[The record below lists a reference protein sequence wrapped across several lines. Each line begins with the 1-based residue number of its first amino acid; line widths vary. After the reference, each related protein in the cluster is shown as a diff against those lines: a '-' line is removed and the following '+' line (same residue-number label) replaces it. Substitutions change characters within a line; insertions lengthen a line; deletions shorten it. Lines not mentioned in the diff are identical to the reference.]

1 MEKSII
7 FAIEIIGT
15 IAFASSGAMLGI
27 RKNLDIFGVVV
38 LGLCVAVGGGIVRDI
53 ILGLTPP
60 SAFRDPSYA
69 LTALVTAVLLFGIV
83 YWKQEIL
90 TSRYM
95 EIYETIMNYCD
106 AAGLG
111 IFTVLGVYT
120 GYEQGYRGRFFLI
133 FLGMLTGIGGGVI
146 RDVLADT
153 MPFIL
158 RKHIYAVAS
167 LAGAFCLSAA
177 YRTESLSGAGGGNGG
192 GAGHPDSGQSL
203 PVEPATAAAWGK
215 IRLLLYHKECYDSAR
230 KNKKE

>member
-1 MEKSII
+1 MENSII

-69 LTALVTAVLLFGIV
+69 VTALVTAVLLFGIV

-167 LAGAFCLSAA
+167 LAGAFVCQRLIGQNLYLALAA
-177 YRTESLSGAGGGNGG
+177 GTAVVLVIRILASHYRWN
-192 GAGHPDSGQSL
+192 L
-203 PVEPATAAAWGK
+203 PRPLHGEK
-215 IRLLLYHKECYDSAR
+215 
-230 KNKKE
+230 

>member
-1 MEKSII
+1 MENSII
-7 FAIEIIGT
+7 FAIELIGT

-167 LAGAFCLSAA
+167 LAGAFVCQRLIGQNLYLALAAGSAVVLVIRILA
-177 YRTESLSGAGGGNGG
+177 SHYRWN
-192 GAGHPDSGQSL
+192 L
-203 PVEPATAAAWGK
+203 PRPLHGEK
-215 IRLLLYHKECYDSAR
+215 
-230 KNKKE
+230 

>member
-1 MEKSII
+1 MENSII

-69 LTALVTAVLLFGIV
+69 LTALVTAVLLFGSV

-167 LAGAFCLSAA
+167 LAGAFVCQRLIGQNLYLALAA
-177 YRTESLSGAGGGNGG
+177 GTAVVLVIRILASHYRWN
-192 GAGHPDSGQSL
+192 L
-203 PVEPATAAAWGK
+203 PRPLHGEK
-215 IRLLLYHKECYDSAR
+215 
-230 KNKKE
+230 

>member
-1 MEKSII
+1 MENSII

-167 LAGAFCLSAA
+167 LAGPFVCQRLIGQNLYLALAA
-177 YRTESLSGAGGGNGG
+177 GTAVVLVIRILASHYRWN
-192 GAGHPDSGQSL
+192 L
-203 PVEPATAAAWGK
+203 PRPLHGEK
-215 IRLLLYHKECYDSAR
+215 
-230 KNKKE
+230 

>member
-1 MEKSII
+1 MENSII

-167 LAGAFCLSAA
+167 LAGAFVCQRLI
-177 YRTESLSGAGGGNGG
+177 
-192 GAGHPDSGQSL
+192 GQSL
-203 PVEPATAAAWGK
+203 YLALAAGTAVVLV
-215 IRLLLYHKECYDSAR
+215 IRILASHYRWNLPRPLHGEK
-230 KNKKE
+230 

>member
-1 MEKSII
+1 MENSII
-7 FAIEIIGT
+7 FAIELIGT

-106 AAGLG
+106 TAGLG

-167 LAGAFCLSAA
+167 LAGAFVCQRLIGQNLYLALAA
-177 YRTESLSGAGGGNGG
+177 GTAVVLVIRILASHYRWN
-192 GAGHPDSGQSL
+192 L
-203 PVEPATAAAWGK
+203 PRPLHGEK
-215 IRLLLYHKECYDSAR
+215 
-230 KNKKE
+230 

>member
-1 MEKSII
+1 MENSII
-7 FAIEIIGT
+7 CAIELIGT

-167 LAGAFCLSAA
+167 LAGAFVCQRLIGQNLYLALAA
-177 YRTESLSGAGGGNGG
+177 GTAVVLVIRILASHYRWN
-192 GAGHPDSGQSL
+192 L
-203 PVEPATAAAWGK
+203 PRPLHGEK
-215 IRLLLYHKECYDSAR
+215 
-230 KNKKE
+230 

>member
-1 MEKSII
+1 MENSII
-7 FAIEIIGT
+7 FAIELIGT

-120 GYEQGYRGRFFLI
+120 GYEQGYQGRFFLI

-167 LAGAFCLSAA
+167 LAGAFVCQRLIGQNLYLALAA
-177 YRTESLSGAGGGNGG
+177 GTAVVLVIRILASHYRWN
-192 GAGHPDSGQSL
+192 L
-203 PVEPATAAAWGK
+203 PRPLHGEK
-215 IRLLLYHKECYDSAR
+215 
-230 KNKKE
+230 

>member
-1 MEKSII
+1 MENSII

-120 GYEQGYRGRFFLI
+120 VYEQGYRGRFFLI

-167 LAGAFCLSAA
+167 LAGAFVCQRLIGQNLYLALAA
-177 YRTESLSGAGGGNGG
+177 GTAVVLVIRILASHYRWN
-192 GAGHPDSGQSL
+192 L
-203 PVEPATAAAWGK
+203 PRPLHGEK
-215 IRLLLYHKECYDSAR
+215 
-230 KNKKE
+230 

>member
-1 MEKSII
+1 MENSII
-7 FAIEIIGT
+7 FAIEIIST

-167 LAGAFCLSAA
+167 LAGAFVCQRLIGQNLYLALAA
-177 YRTESLSGAGGGNGG
+177 GTAVVLVIRILASHYRWN
-192 GAGHPDSGQSL
+192 L
-203 PVEPATAAAWGK
+203 PRPLHGEK
-215 IRLLLYHKECYDSAR
+215 
-230 KNKKE
+230 

>member
-1 MEKSII
+1 MENSII

-53 ILGLTPP
+53 ILRLTPP

-167 LAGAFCLSAA
+167 LAGAFVCQRLIGQNLYLALAA
-177 YRTESLSGAGGGNGG
+177 GTAVVLVIRILASHYRWN
-192 GAGHPDSGQSL
+192 L
-203 PVEPATAAAWGK
+203 PRPLHGEK
-215 IRLLLYHKECYDSAR
+215 
-230 KNKKE
+230 

>member
-1 MEKSII
+1 MENSII
-7 FAIEIIGT
+7 FAIELIGT

-133 FLGMLTGIGGGVI
+133 LLGMLTGIGGGVI

-167 LAGAFCLSAA
+167 LAGAFVCQRLIGQNLYLALAA
-177 YRTESLSGAGGGNGG
+177 GTAVVLVIRILASHYRWN
-192 GAGHPDSGQSL
+192 L
-203 PVEPATAAAWGK
+203 PRPLHGEK
-215 IRLLLYHKECYDSAR
+215 
-230 KNKKE
+230 

>member
-1 MEKSII
+1 MENSII
-7 FAIEIIGT
+7 FAIELIGT

-167 LAGAFCLSAA
+167 LAGAFVCQRLIGQNLYLALAA
-177 YRTESLSGAGGGNGG
+177 GTAVVLVIRILASHYRWN
-192 GAGHPDSGQSL
+192 L
-203 PVEPATAAAWGK
+203 PRPLHGEK
-215 IRLLLYHKECYDSAR
+215 
-230 KNKKE
+230 

>member
-1 MEKSII
+1 MENSII
-7 FAIEIIGT
+7 FAIELIGT

-60 SAFRDPSYA
+60 SAFRDSSYA

-167 LAGAFCLSAA
+167 LAGAFVCQRLIGQNLYLALAAGSAVVLVIRILA
-177 YRTESLSGAGGGNGG
+177 SHYRWN
-192 GAGHPDSGQSL
+192 L
-203 PVEPATAAAWGK
+203 PRPLHGEK
-215 IRLLLYHKECYDSAR
+215 
-230 KNKKE
+230 

>member
-1 MEKSII
+1 MENLII

-167 LAGAFCLSAA
+167 LAGAFVCQRLIGQNLYLALAA
-177 YRTESLSGAGGGNGG
+177 GTAVVLVIRILASHYRWN
-192 GAGHPDSGQSL
+192 L
-203 PVEPATAAAWGK
+203 PRPLHGEK
-215 IRLLLYHKECYDSAR
+215 
-230 KNKKE
+230 

>member
-1 MEKSII
+1 MENSII

-158 RKHIYAVAS
+158 KKHIYAVAS
-167 LAGAFCLSAA
+167 LAGAFVCQRLIGQNLYLALAA
-177 YRTESLSGAGGGNGG
+177 GTAVVLVIRILASHYRWN
-192 GAGHPDSGQSL
+192 L
-203 PVEPATAAAWGK
+203 PRPLHGEK
-215 IRLLLYHKECYDSAR
+215 
-230 KNKKE
+230 

>member
-1 MEKSII
+1 MENSII
-7 FAIEIIGT
+7 FAIELIGT

-158 RKHIYAVAS
+158 RKHIYVVAS
-167 LAGAFCLSAA
+167 LAGAFVCQRLIGQNLYLALAA
-177 YRTESLSGAGGGNGG
+177 GTAVVLVIRILASHYRWN
-192 GAGHPDSGQSL
+192 L
-203 PVEPATAAAWGK
+203 PRPLHGEK
-215 IRLLLYHKECYDSAR
+215 
-230 KNKKE
+230 

>member
-1 MEKSII
+1 MENSII
-7 FAIEIIGT
+7 FAIELIGT

-167 LAGAFCLSAA
+167 LAGAFVCQRLIGQNLYLALAA
-177 YRTESLSGAGGGNGG
+177 GTAVVLVIRILASHYQWN
-192 GAGHPDSGQSL
+192 L
-203 PVEPATAAAWGK
+203 PRPLHGEK
-215 IRLLLYHKECYDSAR
+215 
-230 KNKKE
+230 

>member
-1 MEKSII
+1 MENSII

-167 LAGAFCLSAA
+167 LAGAFVCQRLIGQNLYLALAA
-177 YRTESLSGAGGGNGG
+177 GTAVVLVIRILASHYRWN
-192 GAGHPDSGQSL
+192 L
-203 PVEPATAAAWGK
+203 PRT
-215 IRLLLYHKECYDSAR
+215 HD
-230 KNKKE
+230 

>member
-1 MEKSII
+1 MENSII
-7 FAIEIIGT
+7 FAIELIGT

-111 IFTVLGVYT
+111 IFTVLGVHT

-167 LAGAFCLSAA
+167 LAGAFVCQRLIGQNLYLALAA
-177 YRTESLSGAGGGNGG
+177 GTAVVLVIRILASHYRWN
-192 GAGHPDSGQSL
+192 L
-203 PVEPATAAAWGK
+203 PRPLHGEK
-215 IRLLLYHKECYDSAR
+215 
-230 KNKKE
+230 

>member
-1 MEKSII
+1 MENSII

-120 GYEQGYRGRFFLI
+120 GYEQGYRGRIFLI

-167 LAGAFCLSAA
+167 LAGAFVCQRLIGQNLYLALAA
-177 YRTESLSGAGGGNGG
+177 GTAVVLVIRILASHYRWN
-192 GAGHPDSGQSL
+192 L
-203 PVEPATAAAWGK
+203 PRPLHGEK
-215 IRLLLYHKECYDSAR
+215 
-230 KNKKE
+230 

>member
-1 MEKSII
+1 MENSII

-146 RDVLADT
+146 RDVLVDT

-167 LAGAFCLSAA
+167 LAGAFVCQRLIGQNLYLALAA
-177 YRTESLSGAGGGNGG
+177 GTAVVLVIRILASHYRWN
-192 GAGHPDSGQSL
+192 L
-203 PVEPATAAAWGK
+203 PRPLHGEK
-215 IRLLLYHKECYDSAR
+215 
-230 KNKKE
+230 

>member
-1 MEKSII
+1 MENSII

-53 ILGLTPP
+53 SLGLTPP

-167 LAGAFCLSAA
+167 LAGAFVCQRLIGQNLYLALAA
-177 YRTESLSGAGGGNGG
+177 GTAVVLVIRILASHYRWN
-192 GAGHPDSGQSL
+192 L
-203 PVEPATAAAWGK
+203 PRPLHGEK
-215 IRLLLYHKECYDSAR
+215 
-230 KNKKE
+230 

>member
-1 MEKSII
+1 MENSII
-7 FAIEIIGT
+7 FAIELIGT

-120 GYEQGYRGRFFLI
+120 GYEQGYRGRFFLV

-167 LAGAFCLSAA
+167 LAGAFVCQRLIGQNLYLALAA
-177 YRTESLSGAGGGNGG
+177 GTAVVLVIRILASHYRWN
-192 GAGHPDSGQSL
+192 L
-203 PVEPATAAAWGK
+203 PRPLHGEK
-215 IRLLLYHKECYDSAR
+215 
-230 KNKKE
+230 

>member
-1 MEKSII
+1 MENSII
-7 FAIEIIGT
+7 FAIELIGT

-60 SAFRDPSYA
+60 SAFRAPSYA

-167 LAGAFCLSAA
+167 LAGAFVCQRLIGQNLYLALAA
-177 YRTESLSGAGGGNGG
+177 GTAVVLVIRILASHYRWN
-192 GAGHPDSGQSL
+192 L
-203 PVEPATAAAWGK
+203 PRPLHGEK
-215 IRLLLYHKECYDSAR
+215 
-230 KNKKE
+230 

>member
-1 MEKSII
+1 MENSII

-60 SAFRDPSYA
+60 SAFRDSSYA

-167 LAGAFCLSAA
+167 LAGAFVCQRLIGQNLYLALAA
-177 YRTESLSGAGGGNGG
+177 GTAVVLVIRILASHYRWN
-192 GAGHPDSGQSL
+192 L
-203 PVEPATAAAWGK
+203 PRPLHGEK
-215 IRLLLYHKECYDSAR
+215 
-230 KNKKE
+230 

>member
-1 MEKSII
+1 MENSII
-7 FAIEIIGT
+7 FAIELIGT

-167 LAGAFCLSAA
+167 LAGAFVWQRLIGQNLYLALAA
-177 YRTESLSGAGGGNGG
+177 GTAVVLVIRILASHYRWN
-192 GAGHPDSGQSL
+192 L
-203 PVEPATAAAWGK
+203 PRPLHGEK
-215 IRLLLYHKECYDSAR
+215 
-230 KNKKE
+230 

>member
-1 MEKSII
+1 MENSII
-7 FAIEIIGT
+7 FAIELIGT
-15 IAFASSGAMLGI
+15 IAFVSSGAMLGI

-69 LTALVTAVLLFGIV
+69 LAALVTAVLLFGIV

-167 LAGAFCLSAA
+167 LAGAFVCQRLIGQNLYLALAA
-177 YRTESLSGAGGGNGG
+177 GPAVVLVIRILASHYRWN
-192 GAGHPDSGQSL
+192 L
-203 PVEPATAAAWGK
+203 PRPLHGEK
-215 IRLLLYHKECYDSAR
+215 
-230 KNKKE
+230 

>member
-1 MEKSII
+1 MENSII

-158 RKHIYAVAS
+158 RKRIYAVAS
-167 LAGAFCLSAA
+167 LAGAFVCQRLIGQNLYLALAA
-177 YRTESLSGAGGGNGG
+177 GTAVVLVIRILASHYRWN
-192 GAGHPDSGQSL
+192 L
-203 PVEPATAAAWGK
+203 PRPLHGEK
-215 IRLLLYHKECYDSAR
+215 
-230 KNKKE
+230 

>member
-1 MEKSII
+1 MENSVI

-167 LAGAFCLSAA
+167 LAGAFVCQRLIGQNLYLALAA
-177 YRTESLSGAGGGNGG
+177 GTAVVLVIRILASHYRWN
-192 GAGHPDSGQSL
+192 L
-203 PVEPATAAAWGK
+203 PRPLHGEK
-215 IRLLLYHKECYDSAR
+215 
-230 KNKKE
+230 

>member
-1 MEKSII
+1 MENSII
-7 FAIEIIGT
+7 FAIELIGT

-111 IFTVLGVYT
+111 ILPCWACTPATSRAIGDGFSL
-120 GYEQGYRGRFFLI
+120 FFS
-133 FLGMLTGIGGGVI
+133 
-146 RDVLADT
+146 A
-153 MPFIL
+153 
-158 RKHIYAVAS
+158 
-167 LAGAFCLSAA
+167 CLPASAA
-177 YRTESLSGAGGGNGG
+177 VSSGMCWRI
-192 GAGHPDSGQSL
+192 PC
-203 PVEPATAAAWGK
+203 
-215 IRLLLYHKECYDSAR
+215 LLF
-230 KNKKE
+230 

>member
-1 MEKSII
+1 MENSII

-60 SAFRDPSYA
+60 SAFRDSSYA
-69 LTALVTAVLLFGIV
+69 LTALATAVLLFGIV

-95 EIYETIMNYCD
+95 EIYEKVMNYCD

-111 IFTVLGVYT
+111 IFTVLGVYA

-167 LAGAFCLSAA
+167 LAGAFVCQRLIGRNLYLALAA
-177 YRTESLSGAGGGNGG
+177 GTVVVLVIRILASHYRWN
-192 GAGHPDSGQSL
+192 L
-203 PVEPATAAAWGK
+203 PKPLREEK
-215 IRLLLYHKECYDSAR
+215 
-230 KNKKE
+230 

>member
-1 MEKSII
+1 MENSII

-167 LAGAFCLSAA
+167 LAGAFVCQRLIGQNLYLALAA
-177 YRTESLSGAGGGNGG
+177 GTAVVLVIRIPASHYRWN
-192 GAGHPDSGQSL
+192 L
-203 PVEPATAAAWGK
+203 PRPLHGEK
-215 IRLLLYHKECYDSAR
+215 
-230 KNKKE
+230 

>member
-1 MEKSII
+1 MENSII

-120 GYEQGYRGRFFLI
+120 GYEQGYRGRLFLI

-153 MPFIL
+153 MPFFL

-167 LAGAFCLSAA
+167 LAGAFVCQRLIGQNLYLALAA
-177 YRTESLSGAGGGNGG
+177 GTAVVLVIRILASHYRWN
-192 GAGHPDSGQSL
+192 L
-203 PVEPATAAAWGK
+203 PRPLHGEK
-215 IRLLLYHKECYDSAR
+215 
-230 KNKKE
+230 